1 MIKECNNCNTEF
13 DSNKDNQRY
22 CSNACKTS
30 ASRKR
35 NINNLSDNNSMS
47 MFPITQNVGMN
58 LINHTTHSLGNN
70 LSRQI
75 MPKSTME
82 GFPVEPVSA
91 ILCGLL
97 GTYIHYS
104 LNHKHKK
111 YSIIDSLNTGGL
123 YAIGGYAI
131 SSVAMKVYD
140 YYQPQIDS
148 YFAPLQLPNGLS
160 DSGRTLS
167 ANQLLNTNSRTIRL
181 GGVWD
186 DFIGES
192 PNFGFNMI
200 VFGMPGSGKSHFS
213 MRFAN
218 TLSQLGNVLYVLTEE
233 DGTQN
238 HVQERIRKWNLT
250 TNVEY
255 LNTTKSTDIIDQ
267 LKTGKFNFVVIDSLS
282 GLHDLHFSNHAQFIS
297 QMRGYNL
304 TGLVN
309 LLQVNKDGTASGKN
323 NVIHECDIQIEVEKG
338 IATIRKNRF
347 GTFDKTLEIFKDNS
361 SNVFNISNT
370 QRAM

>member
-1 MIKECNNCNTEF
+1 MIKQCNNCDTEF
-13 DSNKDNQRY
+13 DTNKDNQRY

-35 NINNLSDNNSMS
+35 NINNLSDNSMS
-47 MFPITQNVGMN
+47 MLPIGNNIGMN
-58 LINHTTHSLGNN
+58 LINRTTNSLSDN
-70 LSRQI
+70 LTRQI
-75 MPKSTME
+75 IPKSTLE
-82 GFPVEPVSA
+82 GFPLPEVMALTGFV
-91 ILCGLL
+91 L
-97 GTYIHYS
+97 GAYIDYS
-104 LNHKHKK
+104 SNHKKKK
-111 YSIIDSLNTGGL
+111 YSITDSLNTGGIWAVGGFAG
-123 YAIGGYAI
+123 AIVLTKVLDYFSPQLNEFLAPSQTQIGLAD
-131 SSVAMKVYD
+131 SS
-140 YYQPQIDS
+140 
-148 YFAPLQLPNGLS
+148 
-160 DSGRTLS
+160 RTLS

-200 VFGMPGSGKSHFS
+200 IFGMPGSGKSHLS

-255 LNTTKSTDIIDQ
+255 LNTTKSTDIIDN
-267 LKTGKFNFVVIDSLS
+267 LKTGKYNFVVIDSLS

-297 QMRGYNL
+297 QMRAYNL

-309 LLQVNKDGTASGKN
+309 LLQVNKDGSASGKN

-338 IATIRKNRF
+338 VATIRKNRF
-347 GTFDKTLEIFKDNS
+347 GTFDKTLEIFKGNS
-361 SNVFNISNT
+361 SNIYNINNIN
-370 QRAM
+370 RAM